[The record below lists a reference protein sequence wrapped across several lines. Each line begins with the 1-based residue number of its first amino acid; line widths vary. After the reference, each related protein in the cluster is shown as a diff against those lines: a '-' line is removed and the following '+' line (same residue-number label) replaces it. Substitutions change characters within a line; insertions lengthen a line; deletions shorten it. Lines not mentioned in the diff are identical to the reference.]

1 MREDRGGPRAMSKIV
16 AAIAFAILAFMTV
29 RAQAVPLTVTDGM
42 VFSDGFA
49 IGSSALFRGDGFS
62 AFGEESGV
70 FSEGGP
76 LFGIGLDVTI
86 VGGSTCFDRS
96 MEGLCG
102 QISLTNPPLGPP
114 PVEGVPFTV
123 SAPFTATGDL
133 FEGSFVGQGIVTAT
147 WCADPS
153 ICSSAPIVL
162 YRFTVAEPPSALLVV
177 AGAFAIAGLIIV
189 RKAHRSE
196 LRNLFSR

>member
-1 MREDRGGPRAMSKIV
+1 MSKIV
-16 AAIAFAILAFMTV
+16 AAIAFALLAFMTV
-29 RAQAVPLTVTDGM
+29 RAQAVPMTVTDGG
-42 VFSDGFA
+42 VISFGFA
-49 IGSSALFRGDGFS
+49 TRTSADFAGDGFQ
-62 AFGEESGV
+62 AFGTARGV

-76 LFGIGLDVTI
+76 RFGIGLDATI
-86 VGGSTCFDRS
+86 VGGSMCVDASR
-96 MEGLCG
+96 EGLCG

-114 PVEGVPFTV
+114 PVDGVPFTV

-133 FEGSFVGQGIVTAT
+133 FGSDGFVGQGIVTAT

-189 RKAHRSE
+189 RKGRRSE